1 MPPPHNLDAPPA
13 QATPN
18 PPRRSAAL
26 FNSPRRTIVF
36 TLAAWLLITDLV
48 YHAVADGA
56 FQYYAT
62 QPSRLGYPIIT
73 AIICGLTLSLYHRAS
88 QPVRRRMQIT
98 NIGIAAVLTT
108 GCAIFSAC
116 STISLFR
123 HDTPLAVP
131 AWLMMI
137 PLALV
142 SLAAWLWHLFAQ
154 VIRPATTAS
163 SAHQSDS

>member
-1 MPPPHNLDAPPA
+1 MPPPYNLDAPPA

-26 FNSPRRTIVF
+26 FNNPRRIIVF

-62 QPSRLGYPIIT
+62 QPGRLWYPIIT

-88 QPVRRRMQIT
+88 QRIRRRMKMT
-98 NIGIAAVLTT
+98 NVGIAAVLTT
-108 GCAIFSAC
+108 AYAIFSTC

-123 HDTPLAVP
+123 HDTPLP
-131 AWLMMI
+131 FRLG
-137 PLALV
+137 
-142 SLAAWLWHLFAQ
+142 
-154 VIRPATTAS
+154 
-163 SAHQSDS
+163 